1 MELIADILMA
11 AGAIGAGFYCFVLGR
26 RLNRFNDLEKGVGG
40 AVAVLSGQVD
50 DLSKTLTAAQTTA
63 AKSAETLTALTRRAE
78 ETSRQLELQMAAL
91 RDLESSEGNQTEVNP
106 MREPRSE
113 PRKGAPSERPT
124 GPATPPPAPPPSGEP
139 MFVRHRVSG
148 DAA

>member
-11 AGAIGAGFYCFVLGR
+11 AGAIGAGIYCLVLGR

-40 AVAVLSGQVD
+40 AVAVLSAQVD
-50 DLSKTLTAAQTTA
+50 DLSKTLAAAQATAAT
-63 AKSAETLTALTRRAE
+63 SAETLGALTQRAE
-78 ETSRQLELQMAAL
+78 DSSRKLELQIAAL
-91 RDLESSEGNQTEVNP
+91 RDLETPAASATSPEAA
-106 MREPRSE
+106 
-113 PRKGAPSERPT
+113 APAPK
-124 GPATPPPAPPPSGEP
+124 APPAPAAPGEP